1 MCLINKRKGIFM
13 ANMFDKFI
21 RDLREANGGE
31 DDEVIQALLAKKEEM
46 GEDASDQEV
55 MDAVKSIMLG
65 HLSALAGGAGNEDEE
80 PTTISEKD
88 KEHMETAKAAVKE
101 FLDDNKWH
109 YSERSHRPDLTAFE
123 LGFNIQGCSLR
134 VRIYVETNPKVCR
147 IDAILPI
154 SAEST
159 YEYPLCVKIAKENY
173 PKRFGTL
180 KYDSRDG
187 ELLYSY
193 SFLTN
198 HGIFQDD
205 LRILF
210 HAVVSSALDCY
221 EAIKKC
227 AVGRFKGKEVNDIL
241 QKVNELVSDIS
252 DE

>member
-1 MCLINKRKGIFM
+1 M
-13 ANMFDKFI
+13 ANMFDKLI
-21 RDLREANGGE
+21 QDLREVNSGE

-46 GEDASDQEV
+46 GEDASELEV
-55 MDAVKSIMLG
+55 MEAVKSIMLG
-65 HLSALAGGAGNEDEE
+65 RLSALMGGSGNDDEE
-80 PTTISEKD
+80 SITISEKD
-88 KEHMETAKAAVKE
+88 KEHMETVKATVKE
-101 FLDDNKWH
+101 FLDGNNWH
-109 YSERSHRPDLTAFE
+109 YGERSRRPDLTTYE
-123 LGFNIQGCSLR
+123 LGFSIQGCSLR

-173 PKRFGTL
+173 PKRFGSM

-187 ELLYSY
+187 ELMYSY

-198 HGIFQDD
+198 HGIYQDD
-205 LRILF
+205 LNILF
-210 HAVVSSALDCY
+210 HAVVSSAVDCY